1 MSAKDKT
8 KPFLTVSFDISE
20 AVAKAEAKEAKARH
34 DAEIAAINHGDPY
47 ISIADME
54 ELWAECGN
62 VPFLGLSVGDHVWFT
77 EGGDVEYEVVKG
89 SKGVTV
95 VSVKTG
101 APPPFPVAY
110 NITESFHPLG
120 IAQPDI
126 SRIVYGVGD
135 REYLASN
142 TAIAT
147 EAWTLNKIAENAKR
161 LDRYLFAPK

>member
-1 MSAKDKT
+1 MSKEKT
-8 KPFLTVSFDISE
+8 AFHWLIEVGSNLTDDQFVTLTLALGE
-20 AVAKAEAKEAKARH
+20 ALKEQKTEEVAKAEAKEAKAKH

-62 VPFLGLSVGDHVWFT
+62 FPFLGLSIGDHVWFT
-77 EGGDVEYEVVKG
+77 EGDEVEYEVVEG

-95 VSVKTG
+95 ASVKAG

-110 NITESFHPLG
+110 NITEAIHPLG
-120 IAQPDI
+120 VAQLDI

-135 REYLASN
+135 R
-142 TAIAT
+142 
-147 EAWTLNKIAENAKR
+147 
-161 LDRYLFAPK
+161 